1 MGILRVD
8 KISGLAKP
16 TAVSAAAAFD
26 GTGDSLTIGNHD
38 NFSFLSNALSDWTL
52 ECWVYSTK
60 IDRSCVC
67 ATTGNSA
74 GNGFRFD
81 IMTQKDGQADRS
93 GVFVMITK
101 GSAGNYKYWGA
112 NDCLKINTWHH
123 IALDFRAHNKFLT
136 LYVDGKELDNDE
148 GQVSGS
154 FASNTYSSAQPSFPL
169 TLGEEPQNNGDDLSG
184 YISNFRIVHGRRLY
198 TSDYWEGG
206 GLASFTPPVHALEPI
221 DGTVVLCCNNPDS
234 VSASSNAG
242 IGTAHI
248 ITPGGDPGISTTVTP
263 SLTRDFTSGTEFRGV
278 TTFDTQGYF
287 VPPSGTTAQRDAS
300 GSRGMIAAQNNSI
313 EYITISST
321 GNTKD
326 FGDLSYAPNGYAG
339 SCSSSTRGLV
349 AGGYQP
355 DTNHID
361 YVTIAS
367 QGDGKEFGDIAG
379 HATIYGMGGCG
390 SNTRG
395 LLAGGFK
402 SPTSN
407 DGAEPQINY
416 MTFAS
421 IGNSQDFGDL
431 VQGVRYC
438 GSCSSPTRGV
448 WAGGR
453 WSGSGDANWNII
465 QYVTISTLGDA
476 INFGDLNY
484 STGVYAK
491 FGCSSDTRG
500 VFGGGTT
507 PTYQNEMS
515 YITIASQGNSSDFGD
530 LTQLRA
536 HPASMTNKIRG
547 VWAGGYNPSARNTI
561 DYVTIASTGNA
572 QDFGDC
578 LSSKTAA
585 TGFSNSHGGIS

>member
-1 MGILRVD
+1 MAILRTD
-8 KISGLAKP
+8 IISGLETP
-16 TAVSAAAAFD
+16 TAVTGAVEFD
-26 GTGDSLTIGNHD
+26 GNDYLSIGASGDFNFLHSGD
-38 NFSFLSNALSDWTL
+38 NDWTA
-52 ECWVYSTK
+52 EFWFK
-60 IDRSCVC
+60 
-67 ATTGNSA
+67 TGTITRQPIFGTAGSSA
-74 GNGFRFD
+74 QTG
-81 IMTQKDGQADRS
+81 IYLQVMSQADGQTDRAGIYVS
-93 GVFVMITK
+93 VNK
-101 GSAGNYKYWGA
+101 SSAGNYRYWGA

-123 IALDFRAHNKFLT
+123 VAVVWDSKGGGNGKRIF
-136 LYVDGKELDNDE
+136 LYVDGKLTAD
-148 GQVSGS
+148 GIGTAGGS
-154 FASNTYSSAQPSFPL
+154 FGAIDGYVASDHSYPLRIGYNQHSSSYL
-169 TLGEEPQNNGDDLSG
+169 TGSV
-184 YISNFRIVHGRRLY
+184 SNFRIVNGQRLY
-198 TSDYWEGG
+198 TSD
-206 GLASFTPPVHALEPI
+206 FTPLDHGLELIP
-221 DGTVVLCCNNPDS
+221 GTNIICCNNPDS
-234 VSASSNAG
+234 VTASGTAG
-242 IGTAHI
+242 IGTNHL
-248 ITPGGDPGISTTVTP
+248 ITANGNPAIDTDNPG
-263 SLTRDFTSGTEFRGV
+263 LTRDFTHGTEFQGV
-278 TTFDTQGYF
+278 TTFDTQGF
-287 VPPSGTTAQRDAS
+287 LVVPSGSTEQRGA
-300 GSRGMIAAQNNSI
+300 GRGMIAAQGNSI

-339 SCSSSTRGLV
+339 SCSSSTRGIV

-379 HATIYGMGGCG
+379 HDNIYGMGGCG

-395 LLAGGFK
+395 ILAGGFK

-438 GSCSSPTRGV
+438 GSCSSSTRGV

-453 WSGSGDANWNII
+453 WSGSGNANWNIL

-515 YITIASQGNSSDFGD
+515 YITIASLGDSNDFGD

-536 HPASMTNKIRG
+536 HAASTSNKIRG

-561 DYVTIASTGNA
+561 DYVTIASAGNA

-585 TGFSNSHGGIS
+585 TGFSDSHGGLS